1 MALPTPPTKQ
11 SNADLDEFRKQID
24 ELSQKVI
31 VRAKPRLKAL
41 GGAYGDYNR
50 RLAENTEAI
59 IFAQKKLGQAVNAE
73 NAQKIL
79 EQTMTFVDRSALRS
93 RMIVRESLSQKTD
106 FEKQIQGIDRDID
119 DAKTE
124 EEKKALHRLRKD
136 LVARASIEDM
146 SRTRMREAQM
156 EFLNAKTDM
165 DREMAQMTGAAIIRA
180 DKILLDQNIKLRM
193 KHDSKIIALQTELA
207 KTTDLTLKQ
216 KLTDEVNSIKKGAD
230 ALLNREKDLEKAIKS
245 NIILQEETLGSYK
258 KGVKGF
264 AGELMSKTFT
274 GGLLGA
280 MFKGQGFADLIPN
293 LGMMLL
299 ERSGILDKM
308 GGGMASFLLGP
319 DSEQANKA
327 KSGSAKTADI
337 VAKGAADMSELSAA
351 GLHAGSI
358 YTHDIHLEKILMDIY
373 EYLTGNKAE
382 SAGAAKPKDA
392 APKGGK
398 LGKVKDAAPKG
409 GKLGKVKGTLSGI
422 GAFLQSIAQGIASFG
437 DRGVFKGALGLAA
450 VGAAVIPFAFGM
462 SFLAELPVAGLLAG
476 TLAIVAVGT
485 AAIFFGKFSSD
496 ILMGA
501 LVLGVLGIALLPMA
515 FAFSILGGIDSGSL
529 FLSILAIAAITTLA
543 LGIGALAMG
552 TGGIGAAA
560 ILAGAALLAV
570 LGISLIP
577 VALALMM
584 LGSVDGSKLIDLGI
598 GLIALV
604 PGLVLMALIAPLLP
618 LVGIGLGLVGLGM
631 IPFGL
636 GMMLI
641 SMVDPSNL
649 FALSLGLLALLPTV
663 MLFGLMA
670 PFVVLGAYALG
681 LLGLAMI
688 PLGFAI
694 GMLNPDSVASLNSL
708 FSTLASVAPFL
719 LLAAL
724 GIAAIG
730 VSLIFFGAAVGI
742 ATAVLAATAIA
753 SAIGAFFGL
762 GKVSVLD
769 QIFGLASI
777 SGKLMET
784 ANALN
789 MIATAM
795 QTLASALSTMGD
807 SASALETLDTIISL
821 DATQMQTL
829 HDVSMAMDKISS
841 ANKQLTGENQAGQLG
856 AAAGSGAGMA
866 IVSNNSSSS
875 NSTAIIGSPT
885 GRSTDPSILF
895 SSERYYSMIYR

>member
-1 MALPTPPTKQ
+1 MALPPLDP
-11 SNADLDEFRKQID
+11 ADVANLEEYRKQLA
-24 ELSQKVI
+24 ELSEKVI
-31 VRAKPRLKAL
+31 TRALPRLKAL
-41 GGAYGDYNR
+41 GGAYGKYNR
-50 RLAENTEAI
+50 DLAEHTEAI
-59 IFAQKKLGQAVNAE
+59 IFAQNKLGNVNIAE
-73 NAQKIL
+73 TSQKIL
-79 EQTMTFVDRSALRS
+79 EQTMTYIDRSALRS
-93 RMIVRESLSQKTD
+93 RLLMKESMNNKSD
-106 FEKQIQGIDRDID
+106 FEKQIQFIDRAMD

-124 EEKKALHRLRKD
+124 DEKKRLEAQRKH
-136 LVARASIEDM
+136 LVATASVEDM
-146 SRTRMREAQM
+146 SRSKMRAAQQ

-165 DREMAQMTGAAIIRA
+165 DREMAQVSGAAIIRA
-180 DKILLDQNIKLRM
+180 DKIMLADNLKLR
-193 KHDSKIIALQTELA
+193 KAQAGKEKSLQIEIA
-207 KTTDLTLKQ
+207 KTTDLVLKQ
-216 KLTDEVNSIKKGAD
+216 KLTDDLARIKKGSD
-230 ALLNREKDLEKAIKS
+230 ALLKREKDLESAIKS
-245 NIILQEETLGSYK
+245 NIKLQEETLGTYK
-258 KGVKGF
+258 AGVRGF

-274 GGLLGA
+274 GGLIGA
-280 MFKGQGFADLIPN
+280 IFKGQGFADLIPN
-293 LGMMLL
+293 MGMMVL

-308 GGGMASFLLGP
+308 GGGMAGFLLGK
-319 DSEQANKA
+319 DSEQAQKA
-327 KSGSAKTADI
+327 GAGGAKTAQI
-337 VAKGAADMSELSAA
+337 VATESAKAMKELAEA
-351 GLHAGSI
+351 GLEAGSI
-358 YTHDIHLEKILMDIY
+358 YTHDIHSEKILMDIY
-373 EYLTGNKAE
+373 EFLTGNKAE
-382 SAGAAKPKDA
+382 SAGATKPKDA

-398 LGKVKDAAPKG
+398 IGKI
-409 GKLGKVKGTLSGI
+409 KGTLSGI

-604 PGLVLMALIAPLLP
+604 PGLMLMALIAPLLP

-649 FALSLGLLALLPTV
+649 FALSLGLLALLPTIV
-663 MLFGLMA
+663 LFGLLS
-670 PFVVLGAYALG
+670 PFIALGAYALG

-688 PLGFAI
+688 PLGIAI

-724 GIAAIG
+724 GITAIG
-730 VSLIFFGAAVGI
+730 MSLIFFGAAVGI

-807 SASALETLDTIISL
+807 STSALETLDTIISL

>member
-1 MALPTPPTKQ
+1 MALPPPTAEDVA
-11 SNADLDEFRKQID
+11 NLEEYRKQLA
-24 ELSQKVI
+24 ELSEKVI
-31 VRAKPRLKAL
+31 TRALPRLKAL
-41 GGAYGDYNR
+41 GGAYGKYNR
-50 RLAENTEAI
+50 DLAEHTEAI
-59 IFAQKKLGQAVNAE
+59 IFAQKKLGNVNIAE
-73 NAQKIL
+73 TSQKIL
-79 EQTMTFVDRSALRS
+79 EQTMTYIDRSALRS
-93 RMIVRESLSQKTD
+93 RLLMKESMDNKSH
-106 FEKQIQGIDRDID
+106 FEKQIQIIDRAMD

-124 EEKKALHRLRKD
+124 DEKKRLEAQRKH
-136 LVARASIEDM
+136 LVATASVEDM
-146 SRTRMREAQM
+146 SRSKMRAAQQ

-165 DREMAQMTGAAIIRA
+165 DREMAQVSGAAIIRA
-180 DKILLDQNIKLRM
+180 DKIMLADNLKLR
-193 KHDSKIIALQTELA
+193 KAQAGKEKSLQIEIA
-207 KTTDLTLKQ
+207 KTTDLVLKQ
-216 KLTDEVNSIKKGAD
+216 KLTDDLARIKKGSD
-230 ALLNREKDLEKAIKS
+230 ALLKREKDLESAIKS
-245 NIILQEETLGSYK
+245 NIKLQEETLGTYK
-258 KGVKGF
+258 AGVRGF

-274 GGLLGA
+274 GGLIGA
-280 MFKGQGFADLIPN
+280 IFKGEGFADLIPN
-293 LGMMLL
+293 MGMMVL

-308 GGGMASFLLGP
+308 GGGMAGFLLGSG
-319 DSEQANKA
+319 SEQAQKA
-327 KSGSAKTADI
+327 GAGGAKTAQI
-337 VAKGAADMSELSAA
+337 VATESAKAMKELAEA
-351 GLHAGSI
+351 GLEAGSI
-358 YTHDIHLEKILMDIY
+358 YTHDIHSEKILMDIY

-382 SAGAAKPKDA
+382 SAGLTKPA

-398 LGKVKDAAPKG
+398 IGKI
-409 GKLGKVKGTLSGI
+409 KGTLSGI

-604 PGLVLMALIAPLLP
+604 PGLILMALIAPLLP
-618 LVGIGLGLVGLGM
+618 LVGYGLGLIGM
-631 IPFGL
+631 AMFP
-636 GMMLI
+636 
-641 SMVDPSNL
+641 
-649 FALSLGLLALLPTV
+649 LAL
-663 MLFGLMA
+663 
-670 PFVVLGAYALG
+670 
-681 LLGLAMI
+681 
-688 PLGFAI
+688 AI
-694 GMLNPDSVASLNSL
+694 GMLNPDSVASMNSL

-719 LLAAL
+719 LLAAM
-724 GIAAIG
+724 GITAVG
-730 VSLIFFGAAVGI
+730 MSLIFFGAAVGI

-762 GKVSVLD
+762 GKASVLD

>member
-1 MALPTPPTKQ
+1 MALPPPTAEDVA
-11 SNADLDEFRKQID
+11 NLEEYRKQLA
-24 ELSQKVI
+24 ELSEKVI
-31 VRAKPRLKAL
+31 TRALPRLKAL
-41 GGAYGDYNR
+41 GGAYGKYNR
-50 RLAENTEAI
+50 DLAEHTEAI
-59 IFAQKKLGQAVNAE
+59 IFAQKKLGNVNIAE
-73 NAQKIL
+73 TSQKIL
-79 EQTMTFVDRSALRS
+79 EQTMTYIDRSALRS
-93 RMIVRESLSQKTD
+93 RLLMKESMDNKSH
-106 FEKQIQGIDRDID
+106 FEKQIQFIDRAMD

-124 EEKKALHRLRKD
+124 DEKKRLEAQRKH
-136 LVARASIEDM
+136 LVATASVEDM
-146 SRTRMREAQM
+146 SRSKMRAAQQ

-165 DREMAQMTGAAIIRA
+165 DREMAQVSGAAIIRA
-180 DKILLDQNIKLRM
+180 DKIMLADNLKLR
-193 KHDSKIIALQTELA
+193 KAQAGKEKSLQIEIA
-207 KTTDLTLKQ
+207 KTTDLVLKQ
-216 KLTDEVNSIKKGAD
+216 KLTDDLARIKKGSD
-230 ALLNREKDLEKAIKS
+230 ALLKREKDLESAIKS
-245 NIILQEETLGSYK
+245 NIKLQEETLGTYK
-258 KGVKGF
+258 AGVRGF

-274 GGLLGA
+274 GGLIGA
-280 MFKGQGFADLIPN
+280 IFKGEGFADLIPN
-293 LGMMLL
+293 MGMMVL

-308 GGGMASFLLGP
+308 GGGMAGFLLGSG
-319 DSEQANKA
+319 SEQAQKA
-327 KSGSAKTADI
+327 GAGGAKTAQI
-337 VAKGAADMSELSAA
+337 VATESAKAMKELAEA
-351 GLHAGSI
+351 GLEAGSI
-358 YTHDIHLEKILMDIY
+358 YTHDIHSEKILMDIY

-382 SAGAAKPKDA
+382 SAGLTKPA

-398 LGKVKDAAPKG
+398 IGKI
-409 GKLGKVKGTLSGI
+409 KGTLSGI

-604 PGLVLMALIAPLLP
+604 PGLILMALIAPLLP
-618 LVGIGLGLVGLGM
+618 LVGYGLGLIGM
-631 IPFGL
+631 AMFP
-636 GMMLI
+636 
-641 SMVDPSNL
+641 
-649 FALSLGLLALLPTV
+649 LAL
-663 MLFGLMA
+663 
-670 PFVVLGAYALG
+670 
-681 LLGLAMI
+681 
-688 PLGFAI
+688 AI

-724 GIAAIG
+724 GITAVG
-730 VSLIFFGAAVGI
+730 MSLIFFGAAVGI

-762 GKVSVLD
+762 GKASVLD

>member
-79 EQTMTFVDRSALRS
+79 EQTMTFIDRSALRS

-106 FEKQIQGIDRDID
+106 FEKQIQGIDRDIE

-124 EEKKALHRLRKD
+124 EERKALHRLRKD

-165 DREMAQMTGAAIIRA
+165 DREMAQVSGAAIIRA
-180 DKILLDQNIKLRM
+180 DKILLDQNIKLRK

-230 ALLNREKDLEKAIKS
+230 ALLKREKDLESAIKS
-245 NIILQEETLGSYK
+245 NTTLQEETLGSYK

-280 MFKGQGFADLIPN
+280 IFKGQGFADLIPN
-293 LGMMLL
+293 MGMMVL

-351 GLHAGSI
+351 GLDPGSI
-358 YTHDIHLEKILMDIY
+358 YTHDIHSEKILMDIY
-373 EYLTGNKAE
+373 EFMTGNKTE
-382 SAGAAKPKDA
+382 SAGLLKPA
-392 APKGGK
+392 TPKGGK
-398 LGKVKDAAPKG
+398 VGKI
-409 GKLGKVKGTLSGI
+409 KGTLSGI

-552 TGGIGAAA
+552 TGGVGAAA

-604 PGLVLMALIAPLLP
+604 PGLVLLALIAPLLP

-694 GMLNPDSVASLNSL
+694 GMINPDSVASLNSL

-719 LLAAL
+719 LLAAM

-730 VSLIFFGAAVGI
+730 MSLIFFGGAVGI
-742 ATAVLAATAIA
+742 ATTLLAATAIA

-762 GKVSVLD
+762 GKVSILD

-795 QTLASALSTMGD
+795 QSLASALSTMGD
-807 SASALETLDTIISL
+807 STSALETLDTIISL

>member
-1 MALPTPPTKQ
+1 MATPPPLPDPRDLAKLADAI
-11 SNADLDEFRKQID
+11 SNLGNETEKTIERK
-24 ELSQKVI
+24 I
-31 VRAKPRLKAL
+31 VPPLKGL
-41 GGAYGDYNR
+41 GGRYARYNKD
-50 RLAENTEAI
+50 LVEHTEAI
-59 IFAQKKLGQAVNAE
+59 IYATMKIGMLSPELREKAYQISANSQR
-73 NAQKIL
+73 IL
-79 EQTMTFVDRSALRS
+79 EQTMTYMDRSAS
-93 RMIVRESLSQKTD
+93 RTNQILKKSLDDKSN
-106 FEKQIQGIDRDID
+106 FEKQIESIDRDIIN
-119 DAKTE
+119 AKSQYEKTRLEAQRE
-124 EEKKALHRLRKD
+124 ELVKSMTREEASFADMRKAQQQFLKARTDRERESAQDSGKAVIRANKESLAENLKD
-136 LVARASIEDM
+136 LKAAARKEQSLQIE
-146 SRTRMREAQM
+146 
-156 EFLNAKTDM
+156 
-165 DREMAQMTGAAIIRA
+165 I
-180 DKILLDQNIKLRM
+180 
-193 KHDSKIIALQTELA
+193 A
-207 KTTDLTLKQ
+207 KTTDRVLKQ
-216 KLTDEVNSIKKGAD
+216 KLTDELALIKKNSD
-230 ALLNREKDLEKAIKS
+230 FLLKREKDLESSIK
-245 NIILQEETLGSYK
+245 NNTKLQEETLGAYK
-258 KGVKGF
+258 AGVKGF

-274 GGLLGA
+274 GGLVGA
-280 MFKGQGFADLIPN
+280 IFKGQGFADLIPN
-293 LGMMLL
+293 LSMMLV
-299 ERSGILDKM
+299 EKSGILDMM
-308 GGGMASFLLGP
+308 GGGMAGFLFGG
-319 DSEQANKA
+319 DSEQGQRASA
-327 KSGSAKTADI
+327 MGAKTAEA
-337 VAKGAADMSELSAA
+337 VAIEGGRAMISLFEEATTP
-351 GLHAGSI
+351 GSI
-358 YTHDIHLEKILMDIY
+358 YTHDIHSEKILMDIY
-373 EYLTGNKAE
+373 EYLTRNKAE
-382 SAGAAKPKDA
+382 SAGLTKPKDA

-398 LGKVKDAAPKG
+398 I
-409 GKLGKVKGTLSGI
+409 KGTLSGI

-604 PGLVLMALIAPLLP
+604 PGLMLMALIAPLLP
-618 LVGIGLGLVGLGM
+618 LVGFGLGLIGM
-631 IPFGL
+631 AMFP
-636 GMMLI
+636 
-641 SMVDPSNL
+641 
-649 FALSLGLLALLPTV
+649 LAL
-663 MLFGLMA
+663 
-670 PFVVLGAYALG
+670 
-681 LLGLAMI
+681 
-688 PLGFAI
+688 AI
-694 GMLNPDSVASLNSL
+694 GMLNPDSVASMNSL

-719 LLAAL
+719 LLAAM
-724 GIAAIG
+724 GITAVG
-730 VSLIFFGAAVGI
+730 MSLIFFGAAVGI
-742 ATAVLAATAIA
+742 ATTLLAATAIA

-762 GKVSVLD
+762 GKASVLD